1 MEYLKAKEVESH
13 SQLPQP
19 EEPRRGTTFLKTCFN
34 GLNALSG
41 VGILSIPYALSQGGW
56 LSLILLFLVA
66 VLCWYTGLLLKRCM
80 DSDPLIRSY
89 PDIGEKAFGYKGR
102 VVVSIFMYLELYLV
116 AVEFLILEG
125 DNLYKLFPNAGFKL
139 AGLYIGGKTAFVLL
153 TALVILP
160 TTWLKSLG
168 MLAYVSAGGVSAS
181 IILVGC
187 VLWVGAVDGVG
198 FHEDGVLLNWGGLPT
213 TLSLFTFCYC
223 GHAVFPTLCNSMKD
237 RSQFSKVLLVSF
249 VTSTVTYGSM
259 AVLGLPHVWRIFEVS
274 GDLKPAN
281 PKNWFAISNIHH
293 SSQSPD
299 EICGHHCSNRYCYRG
314 DFCFP
319 RQQISQ
325 HPRQDSAFFS
335 VTVSM
340 LLPCLCYLRIDK
352 SARSFGLELVF
363 IVGILMIGSFV
374 GIIGTIIFLSSRYT
388 SDSYETAF
396 SIQFSGASTKRRR
409 RRNLIPAGIMKPLVS
424 KPNSTLNYARQMFE
438 TISQPEIALFNSYV
452 WRHSRSTAPLKAISL
467 FIGALNHNLFPGYY
481 SFPSLLE
488 TCAVA
493 KALRQGKQFAIKPGL
508 NENTYAFRT
517 LINMHTGCND
527 VDGAQR
533 VFGKILEPCV
543 VMSGYVRSSRP
554 NEALSLFRQLQARGT

>member
-325 HPRQDSAFFS
+325 HPRQDSN
-335 VTVSM
+335 
-340 LLPCLCYLRIDK
+340 CDQHR
-352 SARSFGLELVF
+352 G
-363 IVGILMIGSFV
+363 GGS
-374 GIIGTIIFLSSRYT
+374 
-388 SDSYETAF
+388 
-396 SIQFSGASTKRRR
+396 
-409 RRNLIPAGIMKPLVS
+409 N
-424 KPNSTLNYARQMFE
+424 N
-438 TISQPEIALFNSYV
+438 
-452 WRHSRSTAPLKAISL
+452 
-467 FIGALNHNLFPGYY
+467 
-481 SFPSLLE
+481 
-488 TCAVA
+488 
-493 KALRQGKQFAIKPGL
+493 
-508 NENTYAFRT
+508 
-517 LINMHTGCND
+517 
-527 VDGAQR
+527 
-533 VFGKILEPCV
+533 
-543 VMSGYVRSSRP
+543 
-554 NEALSLFRQLQARGT
+554 SLFRIRDGFYRCIL

>member
-1 MEYLKAKEVESH
+1 
-13 SQLPQP
+13 
-19 EEPRRGTTFLKTCFN
+19 
-34 GLNALSG
+34 
-41 VGILSIPYALSQGGW
+41 
-56 LSLILLFLVA
+56 
-66 VLCWYTGLLLKRCM
+66 M

-259 AVLGLPHVWRIFEVS
+259 AVLGYLMYGEYLKSQVTLNLPIRKIGSQLAIYTTLV
-274 GDLKPAN
+274 N
-281 PKNWFAISNIHH
+281 PLTKYAVITAPIATAIEETFVFRDS
-293 SSQSPD
+293 
-299 EICGHHCSNRYCYRG
+299 RYLSILVRTVIV
-314 DFCFP
+314 
-319 RQQISQ
+319 ISTVVVALAI
-325 HPRQDSAFFS
+325 PFFGYVMAFTGAFFS

-374 GIIGTIIFLSSRYT
+374 GIIGTYT
-388 SDSYETAF
+388 S
-396 SIQFSGASTKRRR
+396 I
-409 RRNLIPAGIMKPLVS
+409 
-424 KPNSTLNYARQMFE
+424 
-438 TISQPEIALFNSYV
+438 
-452 WRHSRSTAPLKAISL
+452 
-467 FIGALNHNLFPGYY
+467 
-481 SFPSLLE
+481 
-488 TCAVA
+488 
-493 KALRQGKQFAIKPGL
+493 KQIVKHL
-508 NENTYAFRT
+508 
-517 LINMHTGCND
+517 
-527 VDGAQR
+527 
-533 VFGKILEPCV
+533 
-543 VMSGYVRSSRP
+543 
-554 NEALSLFRQLQARGT
+554 

>member
-1 MEYLKAKEVESH
+1 MECLKAKEVDSH

-198 FHEDGVLLNWGGLPT
+198 FHEDGLTCQLRYKYRHLWINGSFRATSFNPLTKYAVITAPIAT
-213 TLSLFTFCYC
+213 AIEETFVFRDSRYLSI
-223 GHAVFPTLCNSMKD
+223 
-237 RSQFSKVLLVSF
+237 LVRT
-249 VTSTVTYGSM
+249 VIVISTVVVALAIPFFGYVM
-259 AVLGLPHVWRIFEVS
+259 AFTG
-274 GDLKPAN
+274 
-281 PKNWFAISNIHH
+281 
-293 SSQSPD
+293 
-299 EICGHHCSNRYCYRG
+299 
-314 DFCFP
+314 
-319 RQQISQ
+319 
-325 HPRQDSAFFS
+325 AFFS

-374 GIIGTIIFLSSRYT
+374 
-388 SDSYETAF
+388 
-396 SIQFSGASTKRRR
+396 
-409 RRNLIPAGIMKPLVS
+409 
-424 KPNSTLNYARQMFE
+424 
-438 TISQPEIALFNSYV
+438 
-452 WRHSRSTAPLKAISL
+452 
-467 FIGALNHNLFPGYY
+467 
-481 SFPSLLE
+481 
-488 TCAVA
+488 
-493 KALRQGKQFAIKPGL
+493 
-508 NENTYAFRT
+508 
-517 LINMHTGCND
+517 
-527 VDGAQR
+527 
-533 VFGKILEPCV
+533 
-543 VMSGYVRSSRP
+543 
-554 NEALSLFRQLQARGT
+554 ARGMKSQAGAKNNM